1 MRARQR
7 PLGHWRSVAT
17 ALVALVLG
25 MPESGSGQDLAIPVG
40 SVGPDAAVQD
50 LDGNPVQLLSLLEP
64 GKPAIIE
71 FWATW
76 CGECAALKPQF
87 DRIHAENGDEV
98 TVIMVAVAVGQTLR
112 RVNDWVGDN
121 APGYAFVWDDNGAA
135 VRAYQAPTT
144 ATVIILDRDRRVV
157 YTGADREQDLLTAV
171 GRVLGE
177 D

>member
-1 MRARQR
+1 MRART
-7 PLGHWRSVAT
+7 RSFGAFETIVA
-17 ALVALVLG
+17 VLG
-25 MPESGSGQDLAIPVG
+25 AIVFAMPGAASGQDLAIPVG
-40 SVGPDAAVQD
+40 SIGPDAAVQD
-50 LDGNPVQLLSLLEP
+50 LEGNPVQLLSRLEP
-64 GKPAIIE
+64 GKPTIIE

-87 DRIHAENGDEV
+87 DRIHAENGDDI

-157 YTGADREQDLLTAV
+157 YTGADREQDLIAAV
-171 GRVLGE
+171 QRVLGE

>member
-1 MRARQR
+1 MEARR
-7 PLGHWRSVAT
+7 NALGR
-17 ALVALVLG
+17 LG
-25 MPESGSGQDLAIPVG
+25 AAAAVVSAIIFAIPGAGFGQDLALPVG
-40 SVGPDAAVQD
+40 SAGPDAAVQD
-50 LDGNPVQLLSLLEP
+50 LQGNPVQLMSLLEP

-87 DRIHAENGDEV
+87 DRIHAESGDEI

-112 RVNDWVGDN
+112 RVNDWIGDN
-121 APGYAFVWDDNGAA
+121 APGYSFVWDENGAA

-144 ATVIILDRDRRVV
+144 ATVIILDRDHRVV

-171 GRVLGE
+171 ARVLGE